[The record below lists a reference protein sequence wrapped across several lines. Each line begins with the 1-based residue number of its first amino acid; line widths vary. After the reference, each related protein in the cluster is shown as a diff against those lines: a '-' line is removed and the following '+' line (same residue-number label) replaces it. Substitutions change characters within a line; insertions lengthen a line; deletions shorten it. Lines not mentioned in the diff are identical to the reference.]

1 MHAEQCV
8 NVGAVREGT
17 WPQSILDQDPLTG
30 HPPFLLQGDTLPGGG
45 GGERGVRGEE
55 GGEIICQGKDSSHD
69 LSQTEDLI

>member
-55 GGEIICQGKDSSHD
+55 GGERGEGYSG
-69 LSQTEDLI
+69 LSPQQLDFPK

>member
-1 MHAEQCV
+1 MGGYIAMHAEQCV

-45 GGERGVRGEE
+45 GEE
-55 GGEIICQGKDSSHD
+55 GGEGYSPLNNWICQNNLPG
-69 LSQTEDLI
+69 

>member
-30 HPPFLLQGDTLPGGG
+30 HPPPLLQGDTPINNWTRENNPAKSKIPLFN
-45 GGERGVRGEE
+45 
-55 GGEIICQGKDSSHD
+55 
-69 LSQTEDLI
+69 

>member
-45 GGERGVRGEE
+45 GGGRGEE
-55 GGEIICQGKDSSHD
+55 GGERGEGYSGLSPQQLD
-69 LSQTEDLI
+69 LPK

>member
-45 GGERGVRGEE
+45 GGGGERGEE
-55 GGEIICQGKDSSHD
+55 GGEGYSPLNNWICQNNLPG
-69 LSQTEDLI
+69 

>member
-30 HPPFLLQGDTLPGGG
+30 HHPPPMGDTLP
-45 GGERGVRGEE
+45 
-55 GGEIICQGKDSSHD
+55 INNWICQNNLQWKKLFS
-69 LSQTEDLI
+69 